1 MGQSLPILIAGG
13 GIGGL
18 AAACALGQDGQRVVV
33 LEQADTFSEI
43 GAGIQLGP
51 NIFRMFDCLGLT
63 PAVNKV
69 AFFPTG
75 LAMNDVRSGE
85 PVVRVPLGQSVRAA
99 YGFPYG
105 VIYRADLHQ
114 VFLAAC
120 KALPKVSLRTR
131 ARLESFEQGIDAV
144 TVTLADGKRI
154 EGSALIG
161 ADGLWSRVREAVVG
175 DGKPRVSGHI
185 AYRAVLKR
193 ADVPAHLWSDDVL
206 LWGGEKTHLVHY
218 PLRRG
223 ELFNLV
229 AVFHSD
235 KYDEGWNTFGDPG
248 ELRTRF
254 RYAAKP
260 VKELLERIET
270 WKMWVLCDR
279 EPVKVWSDR
288 RVTLLGDAAHPM
300 LQYLAQG
307 AGQAIEDAVVL
318 RQALRFTR
326 GDITRAFRK
335 YQQARY
341 LRTGRVQLTARFYG
355 DIYHASG
362 VQRDLRNQLFR
373 SGSEAAGFAGLQWMY
388 RGIDPDTVIAREAWS
403 ASPSRHATWRST
415 ESSTW
420 WWWAAARPALP
431 PASARRGTVPAR
443 CWWSATVF
451 SAAWG
456 PPAA

>member
-1 MGQSLPILIAGG
+1 MTTTFPILIAGG

-18 AAACALGQDGQRVVV
+18 AAALVLARDGHSVTV
-33 LEQADTFSEI
+33 LEQAAAFGEI

-51 NIFRMFDCLGLT
+51 NIFRMFEYLGLT
-63 PAVNKV
+63 EAVNRV
-69 AFFPTG
+69 AFFPAG
-75 LAMNDVRSGE
+75 LALNDVRSGD
-85 PVVRVPLGQSVRAA
+85 RVIRVALGDMARVT

-114 VFLAAC
+114 VFLGAC
-120 KALPKVSLRTR
+120 RAQPNIALRTG
-131 ARLESFEQGIDAV
+131 ARVESFDQTDDGV
-144 TVTLADGKRI
+144 TVELAAGDAGKAR
-154 EGSALIG
+154 EVLQGRALVG
-161 ADGLWSRVREAVVG
+161 ADGMWSRIRDAVVG

-193 ADVPAHLWSDDVL
+193 EDVPPELWSDDVV

-229 AVFHSD
+229 AVFHSN
-235 KYDEGWNTFGDPG
+235 KYDEGWNAFGDTD
-248 ELRTRF
+248 ELNERF
-254 RYAAKP
+254 AQACP
-260 VKELLERIET
+260 QVKALLARIET

-279 EPVKVWSDR
+279 EPVSNWTDR

-318 RQALRFTR
+318 REALRFTR
-326 GDITRAFRK
+326 GDLPQAFQK

-355 DIYHASG
+355 DIYHAAG
-362 VQRDLRNQLFR
+362 VQRELRNQMFQ
-373 SGSEAAGFAGLQWMY
+373 SGVESAGFAGLKWMY
-388 RGIDPDTVIAREAWS
+388 DGIE
-403 ASPSRHATWRST
+403 PSK
-415 ESSTW
+415 
-420 WWWAAARPALP
+420 L
-431 PASARRGTVPAR
+431 
-443 CWWSATVF
+443 F
-451 SAAWG
+451 Q
-456 PPAA
+456 

>member
-1 MGQSLPILIAGG
+1 MTSPSPILIAGG

-18 AAACALGQDGQRVVV
+18 ATALVLARDGHAVTV
-33 LEQADTFSEI
+33 LEQAPSFGEI

-51 NIFRMFDCLGLT
+51 NIFRMFAYLGLT
-63 PAVNKV
+63 DVVSKV
-69 AFFPTG
+69 SFFPPG
-75 LAMNDVRSGE
+75 LAMNDVRTGE
-85 PVVRVPLGQSVRAA
+85 KIVRVPLGDMARAT

-114 VFLAAC
+114 VFLDAC
-120 KALPKVSLRTR
+120 TAQENVTLRTG
-131 ARLESFEQGIDAV
+131 AKLESFEQSDSSV
-144 TVTLADGKRI
+144 RVHLADGEVL
-154 EGSALIG
+154 EGAALIG
-161 ADGLWSRVREAVVG
+161 ADGIWSKVREAVVG

-193 ADVPAHLWSDDVL
+193 EDVPAHLWSDDVL

-229 AVFHSD
+229 AVFHSN
-235 KYDEGWNTFGDPG
+235 KYDEGWNTFGDTA
-248 ELRTRF
+248 ELTERF
-254 RYAAKP
+254 AQACPQVR
-260 VKELLERIET
+260 ELLGKIET

-279 EPVKVWSDR
+279 EPVKNWTDR

-318 RQALRFTR
+318 REALRFTH
-326 GDITRAFRK
+326 GDIPQALQK

-355 DIYHASG
+355 DIYHAAG
-362 VQRDLRNQLFR
+362 VQRELRNQMFQ
-373 SGSEAAGFAGLQWMY
+373 SEKESAGFAGLQWMY
-388 RGIDPDTVIAREAWS
+388 DGIE
-403 ASPSRHATWRST
+403 PSK
-415 ESSTW
+415 
-420 WWWAAARPALP
+420 L
-431 PASARRGTVPAR
+431 
-443 CWWSATVF
+443 F
-451 SAAWG
+451 K
-456 PPAA
+456 

>member
-1 MGQSLPILIAGG
+1 MTSETTHPLNLIIAGG

-18 AAACALGQDGQRVVV
+18 AAAYVLGRAGHRVTV
-33 LEQADTFSEI
+33 LEQASSFGEI

-51 NIFRMFDCLGLT
+51 NIFKMFEYLGLT
-63 PAVNKV
+63 KAVNRV
-69 AFFPTG
+69 AFFPPG
-75 LAMNDVRSGE
+75 LGMNDVRTGE
-85 PVVRVPLGQSVRAA
+85 KVIRVPLGNTAFGA
-99 YGFPYG
+99 YGYPYG
-105 VIYRADLHQ
+105 VIYRVDMHD
-114 VFLAAC
+114 VFLHAC
-120 KALPKVSLRTR
+120 KALPTVTLLTSSKV
-131 ARLESFEQGIDAV
+131 ESFEQDGSGVRARLASGE
-144 TVTLADGKRI
+144 TLQGD
-154 EGSALIG
+154 ALIG

-193 ADVPAHLWSDDVL
+193 EDVPQHLWSDDVL

-229 AVFHSD
+229 AVFHSN
-235 KYDEGWNTFGDPG
+235 KYDEGWNTFGDTA
-248 ELRTRF
+248 ELNDRF
-254 RYAAKP
+254 AQAVP
-260 VKELLERIET
+260 QVKELLGKIQT

-279 EPVKVWSDR
+279 EPVKNWSKG

-318 RQALRFTR
+318 GEALRSTK
-326 GDITRAFRK
+326 GDVESAFQK

-362 VQRDLRNQLFR
+362 VQRELRNQLFQGGKE
-373 SGSEAAGFAGLQWMY
+373 SAGFAGLKWMY
-388 RGIDPDTVIAREAWS
+388 DGIDPKNLFTS
-403 ASPSRHATWRST
+403 
-415 ESSTW
+415 
-420 WWWAAARPALP
+420 
-431 PASARRGTVPAR
+431 
-443 CWWSATVF
+443 
-451 SAAWG
+451 
-456 PPAA
+456 

>member
-1 MGQSLPILIAGG
+1 MAQTSPLPLLISGG

-18 AAACALGQDGQRVVV
+18 AAAMVLAQDGHRVT
-33 LEQADTFSEI
+33 LFEQAASFGEI

-51 NIFRMFDCLGLT
+51 NIFRMFDYLGLT
-63 PAVNKV
+63 EAINRV
-69 AFFPTG
+69 AFFPPG
-75 LAMNDVRSGE
+75 LGMNDVRTGE
-85 PVVRVPLGQSVRAA
+85 KVVRVPLGDVARAT

-114 VFLAAC
+114 VFLDAC
-120 KALPKVSLRTR
+120 RAQPNVTLRTS
-131 ARLESFEQGIDAV
+131 AKVESFDQSADGV
-144 TVTLADGKRI
+144 TVKLEGGEVV

-161 ADGLWSRVREAVVG
+161 ADGMWSRIREAVVG

-193 ADVPAHLWSDDVL
+193 EDVPAHLWSDDVL

-229 AVFHSD
+229 AVFHSN
-235 KYDEGWNTFGDPG
+235 KYDEGWNTFGDTA
-248 ELRTRF
+248 ELTERF
-254 RYAAKP
+254 ADACP
-260 VKELLERIET
+260 QVKELLGKIET

-279 EPVKVWSDR
+279 EPVKNWTDR

-307 AGQAIEDAVVL
+307 AGQAIEDAVVM
-318 RQALRFTR
+318 REALRHTR
-326 GDITRAFRK
+326 GDVPKAFQK

-355 DIYHASG
+355 DIYHAAG
-362 VQRDLRNQLFR
+362 VQRELRNQMFQ
-373 SGSEAAGFAGLQWMY
+373 SGTESAGFAGLKWMY
-388 RGIDPDTVIAREAWS
+388 DGIE
-403 ASPSRHATWRST
+403 PSK
-415 ESSTW
+415 
-420 WWWAAARPALP
+420 L
-431 PASARRGTVPAR
+431 
-443 CWWSATVF
+443 F
-451 SAAWG
+451 Q
-456 PPAA
+456 

>member
-1 MGQSLPILIAGG
+1 MAYTHPFIISGG

-18 AAACALGQDGQRVVV
+18 AAALVLARDGHAVTV
-33 LEQADTFSEI
+33 LEQAESFGEI

-51 NIFRMFDCLGLT
+51 NIFRMFDYLGLT
-63 PAVNKV
+63 EVINRV

-75 LAMNDVRSGE
+75 LGMNDVRTGE
-85 PVVRVPLGQSVRAA
+85 KVVRVPLGDMARAT
-99 YGFPYG
+99 YGFPHG

-114 VFLAAC
+114 VFLDAC
-120 KALPKVSLRTR
+120 KAQPNVNLRTG
-131 ARLESFEQGIDAV
+131 AKVESFDQSASAV
-144 TVTLADGKRI
+144 TVTLSGGEKIDGQ
-154 EGSALIG
+154 ALVG
-161 ADGLWSRVREAVVG
+161 ADGMWSKIREAVVS
-175 DGKPRVSGHI
+175 DGKPRISGHI

-193 ADVPAHLWSDDVL
+193 QDVPAHLWSDDVM

-229 AVFHSD
+229 AVFHSN
-235 KYDEGWNTFGDPG
+235 KYDEGWNTFGDTA
-248 ELRTRF
+248 ELTERF
-254 RYAAKP
+254 MDACP
-260 VKELLERIET
+260 QVKELLGKIDT

-279 EPVKVWSDR
+279 EPVKNWTDR

-318 RQALRFTR
+318 REALRSTR
-326 GDITRAFRK
+326 GDVQKAFQK

-362 VQRDLRNQLFR
+362 VQRELRNQMFQGGHE
-373 SGSEAAGFAGLQWMY
+373 SAGFAGLKWMY
-388 RGIDPDTVIAREAWS
+388 DGIE
-403 ASPSRHATWRST
+403 PSR
-415 ESSTW
+415 
-420 WWWAAARPALP
+420 L
-431 PASARRGTVPAR
+431 
-443 CWWSATVF
+443 F
-451 SAAWG
+451 Q
-456 PPAA
+456 

>member
-1 MGQSLPILIAGG
+1 MAKNYPILISGG

-18 AAACALGQDGQRVVV
+18 AAAMVLAQDGHAVTV
-33 LEQADTFSEI
+33 LEQASVFGEI

-51 NIFRMFDCLGLT
+51 NIFRMFDYLGLT
-63 PAVNKV
+63 EAINKQ

-75 LAMNDVRSGE
+75 LGMNDVRTGE
-85 PVVRVPLGQSVRAA
+85 KVVRVPLGDMARAT

-105 VIYRADLHQ
+105 VIYRADLHEI
-114 VFLAAC
+114 FLQAC
-120 KALPKVSLRTR
+120 KSQSSITLRTS
-131 ARLESFEQGIDAV
+131 AKVNSFAQTTDDV
-144 TVTLADGKRI
+144 TVTL
-154 EGSALIG
+154 ESSETVHGSALIG
-161 ADGLWSRVREAVVG
+161 ADGMWSKIREVVVG

-193 ADVPAHLWSDDVL
+193 QDVPMHLWSDDVV

-229 AVFHSD
+229 AVFHSN
-235 KYDEGWNTFGDPG
+235 KYDEGWNSFGDTA
-248 ELRTRF
+248 ELTERF
-254 RYAAKP
+254 ATACP
-260 VKELLERIET
+260 QVKELLGKIKT

-279 EPVKVWSDR
+279 EPVKNWTDR

-318 RQALRFTR
+318 REALRAAR
-326 GDITRAFRK
+326 GDIQKAFQK

-362 VQRDLRNQLFR
+362 VQRELRNQIFQ
-373 SGSEAAGFAGLQWMY
+373 SGTESAGFAGLKWMY
-388 RGIDPDTVIAREAWS
+388 DGIE
-403 ASPSRHATWRST
+403 PSK
-415 ESSTW
+415 
-420 WWWAAARPALP
+420 L
-431 PASARRGTVPAR
+431 
-443 CWWSATVF
+443 F
-451 SAAWG
+451 Q
-456 PPAA
+456 

>member
-1 MGQSLPILIAGG
+1 MTSPLPILIAGG

-18 AAACALGQDGQRVVV
+18 ATALVLARDGHAVTV
-33 LEQADTFSEI
+33 LEQAASFGEI

-51 NIFRMFDCLGLT
+51 NIFRMFAYLGLT
-63 PAVNKV
+63 DVVSKLS
-69 AFFPTG
+69 FFPPG
-75 LAMNDVRSGE
+75 LAMNDVRTGE
-85 PVVRVPLGQSVRAA
+85 RVVRVPLGDMARAT

-114 VFLAAC
+114 VFLDACAAQDN
-120 KALPKVSLRTR
+120 VTLRTS
-131 ARLESFEQGIDAV
+131 AEVESFAQSETSVQVHLAGGEVLQGA
-144 TVTLADGKRI
+144 
-154 EGSALIG
+154 ALIG
-161 ADGLWSRVREAVVG
+161 ADGIWSKVREVVVG

-193 ADVPAHLWSDDVL
+193 EDVPTHLWSDDVL

-229 AVFHSD
+229 AVFHSNR
-235 KYDEGWNTFGDPG
+235 YDEGWNTFGDTA
-248 ELRTRF
+248 ELTERF
-254 RYAAKP
+254 AKACP
-260 VKELLERIET
+260 QVRELLGKIET

-279 EPVKVWSDR
+279 EPVKNWTDR

-318 RQALRFTR
+318 REALRFTH
-326 GDITRAFRK
+326 GDIPQAFQK

-355 DIYHASG
+355 DIYHAAG
-362 VQRDLRNQLFR
+362 VQRELRNQIFR
-373 SGSEAAGFAGLQWMY
+373 SEKESAGFAGLQWMY
-388 RGIDPDTVIAREAWS
+388 DGIE
-403 ASPSRHATWRST
+403 PSK
-415 ESSTW
+415 
-420 WWWAAARPALP
+420 L
-431 PASARRGTVPAR
+431 
-443 CWWSATVF
+443 F
-451 SAAWG
+451 K
-456 PPAA
+456 

>member
-1 MGQSLPILIAGG
+1 MAQSLPILIAGG

-18 AAACALGQDGQRVVV
+18 AAACVLARDGYPVTV
-33 LEQADTFSEI
+33 LEQASAFGEI

-51 NIFRMFDCLGLT
+51 NIFRMFDYLGLT
-63 PAVNKV
+63 EAVKQV
-69 AFFPTG
+69 AYFPPG
-75 LAMNDVRSGE
+75 LGMNDVRTGE
-85 PVVRVPLGQSVRAA
+85 KVVRVPLGDVARAA

-114 VFLAAC
+114 VFLDACAAQP
-120 KALPKVSLRTR
+120 LVTLRTHSKV
-131 ARLESFEQGIDAV
+131 ESFEQDATGV
-144 TVTLADGKRI
+144 RVRLADAQVL
-154 EGSALIG
+154 EGAALIG
-161 ADGLWSRVREAVVG
+161 ADGMWSRVREAVVG

-193 ADVPAHLWSDDVL
+193 EEVPAHLWSDDVL

-229 AVFHSD
+229 AVFHSN
-235 KYDEGWNTFGDPG
+235 KYDEGWNTFGDTA
-248 ELRTRF
+248 ELHERF
-254 RYAAKP
+254 ASAAP
-260 VKELLERIET
+260 QVRELLGKIET

-279 EPVKVWSDR
+279 EPVRNWSDR

-318 RQALRFTR
+318 REALRHTR
-326 GDITRAFRK
+326 GDVQAAFQA

-362 VQRDLRNQLFR
+362 VQRELRNQMFQ
-373 SGSEAAGFAGLQWMY
+373 SGTESAGFAGLKWMY
-388 RGIDPDTVIAREAWS
+388 DGIDP
-403 ASPSRHATWRST
+403 SRLFA
-415 ESSTW
+415 
-420 WWWAAARPALP
+420 
-431 PASARRGTVPAR
+431 
-443 CWWSATVF
+443 
-451 SAAWG
+451 
-456 PPAA
+456 